1 MASFVAS
8 SGGGGGG
15 TNEAMGG
22 PALYSVTLS
31 VRPSDVS
38 SFFILHKVWTWYF
51 QDRVSRVLFPSTF
64 ILLNIIYWLVFSDI
78 LDSLH
83 SSSDLSSYPSQWIL

>member
-1 MASFVAS
+1 MNIISIKQF
-8 SGGGGGG
+8 
-15 TNEAMGG
+15 
-22 PALYSVTLS
+22 
-31 VRPSDVS
+31 
-38 SFFILHKVWTWYF
+38 YF

-83 SSSDLSSYPSQWIL
+83 SQSDLQTHT